1 MLSYTGGDTGNRMDE
16 DFAADFVRRERITD
30 ALLEFERR
38 IAERVLP
45 VSEAECWD
53 LLLNRASSR
62 GGGSAVPH
70 GAPPLQYETHDGVA
84 LLRVVDPNAP
94 NRACLV
100 CDLFGRS
107 HCCGGMAF
115 LYYALRDA
123 GVERPLGLL
132 GVEIEP
138 GLYLADWEMMLANS
152 RLISQKLRDY
162 FEAHLERVS
171 ADSGC

>member
-1 MLSYTGGDTGNRMDE
+1 MGE

-53 LLLNRASSR
+53 LLLNRASSPD
-62 GGGSAVPH
+62 GDAVEPPE
-70 GAPPLQYETHDGVA
+70 APPLRYETRGGVA

-94 NRACLV
+94 NRACFG
-100 CDLFGRS
+100 CNLFGRS
-107 HCCGGMAF
+107 HCCGGLMF
-115 LYYALRDA
+115 LYYGLRGA
-123 GVERPLGLL
+123 GVERPLDLVA
-132 GVEIEP
+132 VEIEP

-162 FEAHLERVS
+162 FEAHLECVS